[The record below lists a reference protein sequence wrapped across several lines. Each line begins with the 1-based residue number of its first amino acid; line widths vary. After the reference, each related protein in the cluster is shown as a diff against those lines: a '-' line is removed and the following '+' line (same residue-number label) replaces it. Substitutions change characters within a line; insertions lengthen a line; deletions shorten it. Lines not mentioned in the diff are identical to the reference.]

1 MDAKNDT
8 ILEPVKNNPNQAFTP
23 EYKALYVRPWSRLF
37 AKYIDLYVFGFLLGV
52 IIAIIAILF
61 YPSLALNNH
70 FFNGFIV
77 LFLWF
82 LVEPLILYS
91 LGTTL
96 GRFLFN
102 IKLTDMNG
110 AKLTLSAAYKRS
122 FSVWVFGFGL
132 GVPFITPLTLICGY
146 IKLTKTGSTYWDEN
160 QFIVTHQ
167 PVGYVK
173 GSIIVLILLSF
184 IGATIYDYKQQAYS
198 KSPEYY
204 AEEIEKANKTLPVMA
219 DDETELYGMHLIDD
233 TVTYQYRLI
242 HIDAKHFNAD
252 KFYDFQRKEILNA
265 ACGKDSTNVAFG
277 FGYHFSFNYYDK
289 NNKPIINIVVTS
301 ADCDAQ

>member
-23 EYKALYVRPWSRLF
+23 EYKALHVRPWSRLF

-110 AKLTLSAAYKRS
+110 AKLTLSAAY
-122 FSVWVFGFGL
+122 
-132 GVPFITPLTLICGY
+132 
-146 IKLTKTGSTYWDEN
+146 
-160 QFIVTHQ
+160 
-167 PVGYVK
+167 
-173 GSIIVLILLSF
+173 
-184 IGATIYDYKQQAYS
+184 
-198 KSPEYY
+198 
-204 AEEIEKANKTLPVMA
+204 
-219 DDETELYGMHLIDD
+219 
-233 TVTYQYRLI
+233 
-242 HIDAKHFNAD
+242 
-252 KFYDFQRKEILNA
+252 
-265 ACGKDSTNVAFG
+265 
-277 FGYHFSFNYYDK
+277 
-289 NNKPIINIVVTS
+289 
-301 ADCDAQ
+301 